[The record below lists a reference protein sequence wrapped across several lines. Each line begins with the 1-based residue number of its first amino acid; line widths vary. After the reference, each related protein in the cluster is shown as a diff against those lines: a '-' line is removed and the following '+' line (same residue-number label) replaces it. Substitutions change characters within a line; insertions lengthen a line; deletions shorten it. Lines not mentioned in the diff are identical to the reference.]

1 MSSLG
6 IPGVIWTDENG
17 TDRYVDL
24 ATRLLRDRIILIE
37 GEINSRMS
45 AAIVA
50 QLRYLESESAD
61 KPITLLIQS
70 PGGEIN
76 AGYAIIDTMNDIK
89 CPVHT
94 IAMGM
99 TASMAVTIFLNGKK
113 GERSV
118 YKHTELLIHQPL
130 SGVQGQVSDIERSAK
145 HSVKLKDQLA
155 KEYSKLTGIELKKM
169 VEMMDRDTILDA
181 QECVKLGLADKIK

>member
-1 MSSLG
+1 MLG
-6 IPGVIWTDENG
+6 TPGVLHTDENNN
-17 TDRYVDL
+17 TRMIDL
-24 ATRLLRDRIILIE
+24 ATRLLTDRIIMVE
-37 GEINSRMS
+37 GEINNEMAVSV
-45 AAIVA
+45 IA
-50 QLRYLESESAD
+50 QLRYLESQD
-61 KPITLLIQS
+61 KEKPVTMFIQS
-70 PGGEIN
+70 PGGDVS

-94 IAMGM
+94 VAMGM

-118 YKHTELLIHQPL
+118 YKHTELLVHQPL
-130 SGVQGQVSDIERSAK
+130 GGAQGQISDMERNVK
-145 HSVKLKDQLA
+145 HGIKLKDQLA

>member
-1 MSSLG
+1 MLG
-6 IPGVIWTDENG
+6 TPGVIWTDENG

-24 ATRLLRDRIILIE
+24 STRLLRDRIILLE
-37 GEINSRMS
+37 GTIDSET
-45 AAIVA
+45 AASVVA
-50 QLRYLESESAD
+50 QLRYLESQDKE
-61 KPITLLIQS
+61 KPITMFIQS
-70 PGGEIN
+70 PGGDVS

-94 IAMGM
+94 VAMGM

-118 YKHTELLIHQPL
+118 YKHTELLVHQPL
-130 SGVQGQVSDIERSAK
+130 GGAQGQISDMERNVK
-145 HSVKLKDQLA
+145 HGVKLKDQLA

-181 QECVKLGLADKIK
+181 KEAKKLGFADKIK

>member
-1 MSSLG
+1 MLG
-6 IPGVIWTDENG
+6 TPGVLHTDENNN
-17 TDRYVDL
+17 TRMIDL
-24 ATRLLRDRIILIE
+24 ATRLLTDRIIMVE
-37 GEINSRMS
+37 GEINNEMAVSV
-45 AAIVA
+45 VA
-50 QLRYLESESAD
+50 QLRYLESQDKE
-61 KPITLLIQS
+61 KPITMFIQS
-70 PGGEIN
+70 PGGDVA

-94 IAMGM
+94 VAMGM

-118 YKHTELLIHQPL
+118 YKHTELLVHQPL
-130 SGVQGQVSDIERSAK
+130 GGAQGQISDMERNVK
-145 HSVKLKDQLA
+145 HGIKLKDQLA

-181 QECVKLGLADKIK
+181 QECIKLGLADKIK